1 MVRKARSEHRHLPN
15 PSPAEIRRRTQVIRS
30 GWSEQEFYR
39 RSAAKPISWLPPVL
53 PATEFP
59 EFTSDLDAGALG

>member
-1 MVRKARSEHRHLPN
+1 MVRKARSAQRHLPN
-15 PSPAEIRRRTQVIRS
+15 PSPAEIRRRAEAIRS
-30 GWSEQEFYR
+30 NWSDHERTR
-39 RSAAKPISWLPPVL
+39 RSMAKPIAWVPPIL